1 MFFSYLFCAIRTE
14 SLKKWVIFCIIK
26 QNVIGRRLMRM
37 FNRLVSGVL
46 LGALTVSLFTPGTTA
61 EAAKKTSLKQT
72 KITVLTGKTEKL

>member
-1 MFFSYLFCAIRTE
+1 
-14 SLKKWVIFCIIK
+14 
-26 QNVIGRRLMRM
+26 M

-72 KITVLTGKTEKL
+72 KITVLTGKTKKIQIKNKKKKRKYVF